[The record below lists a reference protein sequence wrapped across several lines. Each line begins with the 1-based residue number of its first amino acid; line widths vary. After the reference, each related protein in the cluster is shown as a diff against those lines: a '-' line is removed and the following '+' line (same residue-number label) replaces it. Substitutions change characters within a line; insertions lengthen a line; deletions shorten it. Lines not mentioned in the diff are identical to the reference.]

1 MNYPREASLR
11 RSTISASITKS
22 VFWFGGFLA
31 GAFLWL
37 EPAPGQAIHPAPL
50 SGTTGDSFVLA
61 DGLKEKPGARP
72 QPGVNVLEGDALVK
86 ALKDLDEKE
95 KVGEV
100 VLIYFAGH
108 GPVEPG
114 VGEGKNESPAR

>member
-1 MNYPREASLR
+1 MNYPREASP
-11 RSTISASITKS
+11 RSFTISASIIKS

-37 EPAPGQAIHPAPL
+37 EPAPGLAIHPAPL
-50 SGTTGDSFVLA
+50 RRVSGDGFVLA
-61 DGLKEKPGARP
+61 DGLKEKPGARA
-72 QPGVNVLEGDALVK
+72 QPGVDVLEGDALVK

-108 GPVEPG
+108 GP
-114 VGEGKNESPAR
+114 

>member
-1 MNYPREASLR
+1 MNYPREASAR
-11 RSTISASITKS
+11 WPTISASIIKS

-37 EPAPGQAIHPAPL
+37 EPAPGLAIHPAPP
-50 SGTTGDSFVLA
+50 SGAGDSFVLA

-72 QPGVNVLEGDALVK
+72 VPGVNMLKGDAIVK

-95 KVGEV
+95 KIGEV

-108 GPVEPG
+108 GAVQPG
-114 VGEGKNESPAR
+114 VGEGKNELPAR

>member
-1 MNYPREASLR
+1 MNYLREASAP

-22 VFWFGGFLA
+22 VFWIGGFLA

-37 EPAPGQAIHPAPL
+37 EPAPGLAIHPAPL
-50 SGTTGDSFVLA
+50 RGAGDSFVLA

-72 QPGVNVLEGDALVK
+72 QPGVKVLEGDALLG

-95 KVGEV
+95 KIGEV

-114 VGEGKNESPAR
+114 VREGKNELPAR